1 VAATEDFIED
11 RCGSRW
17 GPTLRRRSRGN
28 RTLRQLAGIG
38 CQLTDLI
45 SQSFNVSHWVKQHR
59 ASSLISVKRGDN
71 LLRRQH
77 CTTLSHGLQDDNTK
91 GFELAGDY

>member
-1 VAATEDFIED
+1 
-11 RCGSRW
+11 
-17 GPTLRRRSRGN
+17 
-28 RTLRQLAGIG
+28 LA
-38 CQLTDLI
+38 DLI
-45 SQSFNVSHWVKQHR
+45 SQGFNVPNQVEQHR
-59 ASSLISVKRGDN
+59 ASSQISVKRGDN